1 MKINI
6 SPIIPTVAVKVSPNH
21 IKRNEKMRNTIINC
35 AVESSLLSLCCS
47 CDADIIFELKFNF
60 YQDMNKCKKNKH
72 FLIILF
78 LFFYSTPLLFA
89 QYTDKWISLKYESV
103 RHKPNNFFFAK
114 VVDDRKNRDKIGII
128 YGENQTEKS
137 LKLSGGTVK
146 SLQNYFSKS
155 FKKDSSDYPIN
166 FKILALSI
174 DENQVNSKIIGKC
187 KINVAYSFQRDTSE
201 IELTDFQTTITFNRT
216 QGDYNNYETL
226 LSKVIEKSVM
236 YFDEWMEENYDKNPK
251 LIKSLKLVIN
261 SDYQLGNPEKGDTI
275 FWSPTRKMTWADFT
289 GIMPKY
295 SKYSAQIFTNFE
307 YFAPLKLVKGV
318 LNIELQMKAYMLK
331 SGSWTSSSGLSEYSI
346 AHEQVHFDITK
357 IVVERFK
364 QKAYQILTVD
374 NYDSELQLL
383 FIEMYREMNR
393 LQKEYDNESNHSINV
408 LGQHKWQQFV
418 DEELRKNR

>member
-1 MKINI
+1 MNKY
-6 SPIIPTVAVKVSPNH
+6 
-21 IKRNEKMRNTIINC
+21 KRNTY
-35 AVESSLLSLCCS
+35 
-47 CDADIIFELKFNF
+47 FF
-60 YQDMNKCKKNKH
+60 
-72 FLIILF
+72 IILL
-78 LFFYSTPLLFA
+78 LFFCKTSLLFA
-89 QYTDKWISLKYESV
+89 QYTDKWISLKYEV
-103 RHKPNNFFFAK
+103 IRHKPNNFYFEK
-114 VVDDRKNRDKIGII
+114 VVDERKNRDKIGII
-128 YGENQTEKS
+128 YGENQTEKN

-174 DENQVNSKIIGKC
+174 DENQVNSKITGKC
-187 KINVAYSFQRDTSE
+187 QIKVAYSFQRDTSE
-201 IELTDFQTTITFNRT
+201 IKLTDFQTAITFNRT

-226 LSKVIEKSVM
+226 LSKVIEKSVI
-236 YFDEWMEENYDKNPK
+236 YFEGWMKENYDKNPK

-261 SDYQLGNPEKGDTI
+261 SDYQIENPEKGDTI
-275 FWSPTRKMTWADFT
+275 FWSPSRKMSWADFT
-289 GIMPKY
+289 GAMPKFT
-295 SKYSAQIFTNFE
+295 KYSAQIFTNFE
-307 YFAPLKLVKGV
+307 YFAPLKLEKGI

-393 LQKEYDNESNHSINV
+393 LQKEYDDESTHGINV

-418 DEELRKNR
+418 KQELKTVR

>member
-1 MKINI
+1 
-6 SPIIPTVAVKVSPNH
+6 
-21 IKRNEKMRNTIINC
+21 
-35 AVESSLLSLCCS
+35 
-47 CDADIIFELKFNF
+47 
-60 YQDMNKCKKNKH
+60 MNKYKKNTH
-72 FLIILF
+72 FLLILL
-78 LFFYSTPLLFA
+78 LFFCKTPLLFA

-128 YGENQTEKS
+128 YGEHQTEKS

-289 GIMPKY
+289 GTMPKI

-307 YFAPLKLVKGV
+307 YIAPLNLENGI
-318 LNIELQMKAYMLK
+318 LTINLQMKVYMLK
-331 SGSWTSSSGLSEYSI
+331 SGSWTSSSSLSEYSI

-393 LQKEYDNESNHSINV
+393 LQKEYDDESNHSINI
-408 LGQHKWQQFV
+408 LGQQKWHQFV
-418 DEELRKNR
+418 DGKLKGVR